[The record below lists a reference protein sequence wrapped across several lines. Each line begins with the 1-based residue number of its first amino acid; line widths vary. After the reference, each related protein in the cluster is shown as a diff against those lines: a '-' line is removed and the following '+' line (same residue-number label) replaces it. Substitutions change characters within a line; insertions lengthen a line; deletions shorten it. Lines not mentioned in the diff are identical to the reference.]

1 MQCTHCGHALS
12 NNSAICPNC
21 GMLMTPDQ
29 LKMRKDFNGYNNPY
43 VERLNKL
50 NQNLV
55 ELERQIADTNAKKTM
70 ILERK
75 KLNSNNDATL
85 NNVLNL
91 KEEILSIGK
100 NINSLEDEIKAL
112 NSKKDEL
119 KTTLDSIDNEELI
132 LRKNYVPDL
141 SLI

>member
-1 MQCTHCGHALS
+1 MEST
-12 NNSAICPNC
+12 
-21 GMLMTPDQ
+21 
-29 LKMRKDFNGYNNPY
+29 
-43 VERLNKL
+43 LNKL

-100 NINSLEDEIKAL
+100 I
-112 NSKKDEL
+112 
-119 KTTLDSIDNEELI
+119 LI
-132 LRKNYVPDL
+132 L
-141 SLI
+141 

>member
-1 MQCTHCGHALS
+1 ME
-12 NNSAICPNC
+12 
-21 GMLMTPDQ
+21 
-29 LKMRKDFNGYNNPY
+29 
-43 VERLNKL
+43 VESTLNKL

-55 ELERQIADTNAKKTM
+55 ELERQIANTNAKKTM

-132 LRKNYVPDL
+132 LRKNYFENN
-141 SLI
+141 SL

>member
-50 NQNLV
+50 NQNMLY
-55 ELERQIADTNAKKTM
+55 KKS
-70 ILERK
+70 E
-75 KLNSNNDATL
+75 
-85 NNVLNL
+85 
-91 KEEILSIGK
+91 
-100 NINSLEDEIKAL
+100 
-112 NSKKDEL
+112 
-119 KTTLDSIDNEELI
+119 NEETSNIGAALLI
-132 LRKNYVPDL
+132 VFIIIIVTIIAVIIFFNNR
-141 SLI
+141 